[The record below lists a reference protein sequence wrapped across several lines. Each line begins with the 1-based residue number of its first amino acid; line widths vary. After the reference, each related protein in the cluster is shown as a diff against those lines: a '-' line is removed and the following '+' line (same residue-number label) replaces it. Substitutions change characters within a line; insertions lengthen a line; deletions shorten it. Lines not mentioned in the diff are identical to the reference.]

1 MHHLIMVIIIFLMKV
16 SFYNHNQ
23 APRTFYLEGQIL
35 NIVYYLQ
42 YDKYLDKTS
51 LVVNKL
57 ALCLYEYGCCG
68 LLHISILLL
77 C

>member
-23 APRTFYLEGQIL
+23 ALRGQIL